1 MGAATDPFQFVCEE
15 LAARVAL
22 DRLALRGAVRLALKA
37 AGFEPRGVRPS
48 EMAVV
53 VSRMLPRELASC
65 GVSDPG
71 PLCERLASAVSGLR
85 TAAPTDSPEAVFRR
99 LGG

>member
-1 MGAATDPFQFVCEE
+1 METTDPFTFVCDRLGE
-15 LAARVAL
+15 RVTL

-37 AGFEPRGVRPS
+37 AGFDARVVQPN

-65 GVSDPG
+65 GVPDPEG
-71 PLCERLASAVSGLR
+71 VCAALATAVSGLAVR
-85 TAAPTDSPEAVFRR
+85 AGVDSPESVFRR